1 MFWRSPCRRLPFK
14 TDTENL
20 VQKHGLVKDIEV
32 DSNGMVHAPEGP
44 GLGYEIDFD
53 LIEENKVQEL

>member
-1 MFWRSPCRRLPFK
+1 MLLP
-14 TDTENL
+14 DE

-32 DSNGMVHAPEGP
+32 DSNGMVHAPEGL

-53 LIEENKVQEL
+53 LIEENKVKEL